1 MRVWLWEMGMGKGQ
15 WFKGCVSE
23 WATRE
28 LTAFGNRRGR
38 GEEKENEGQLY
49 LQLRGLEG
57 SSEPLTERA

>member
-1 MRVWLWEMGMGKGQ
+1 MGKGQ

-38 GEEKENEGQLY
+38 GEEKENEGQLH